1 MKKTN
6 FAVLALTVLVALAAT
21 SVYAQT
27 FTVRANIPFD
37 FYIGSSVMPA
47 GEYTFDT
54 ILGNGFGRIWSA
66 DLHRSVGVLFQPTM
80 LPVGSSKDVASL
92 IFHRYENTYFLSEVR
107 DGYVSADCLVPT
119 TTKELT
125 LKKTASLH
133 TPDEQ
138 VVVLAKR

>member
-1 MKKTN
+1 MKKTS

-37 FYIGSSVMPA
+37 FYAGSKLMPA

-54 ILGNGFGRIWSA
+54 ILGNGFGRIWST
-66 DLHRSVGVLFQPTM
+66 DLQRSVGVLFQPTM
-80 LPVGSSKDVASL
+80 LPVGSSKETASL
-92 IFHRYENTYFLSEVR
+92 SFHRYDKTYFLSEVR
-107 DGYVSADCLVPT
+107 DGYVAADCLIPT
-119 TTKELT
+119 TNSESKLR
-125 LKKTASLH
+125 KSASLH

>member
-1 MKKTN
+1 MKKTH
-6 FAVLALTVLVALAAT
+6 FAVLALTALMALAAI

-54 ILGNGFGRIWSA
+54 MLGNGLGRIWSA
-66 DLHRSVGVLFQPTM
+66 DLHRSVGLLFQPSM
-80 LPVGSSKDVASL
+80 LPVGSSKETASL
-92 IFHRYENTYFLSEVR
+92 IFHRYDKAYFLSEVR

-125 LKKTASLH
+125 LQKTASLRA
-133 TPDEQ
+133 PDEQ